1 MSISIAFDVY
11 GTLIDTN
18 GVVALLDKMIG
29 SNSRDF
35 SQTWR
40 DKQLEYSF
48 RRGLMQD
55 YKNFS
60 VCTSNSLD
68 FACAYYKIKLT
79 DMQKQELLDEYRVLP
94 TFNDVK
100 DSLVDLNAAGFRMF
114 ALSNGSTEDIET
126 LLTTASIRD
135 YFIDVVSADEI
146 ETFKPNPA
154 IYNHFLKRAQ
164 VSVTDAWLISSN
176 PFDVIGAISVGMK
189 AAWIKRSQEN
199 VFDPWEVEPTITIT
213 NLSEI
218 LDRLVDL

>member
-1 MSISIAFDVY
+1 MPISIAFDIY

-29 SNSRDF
+29 SNSRVF

-68 FACAYYKIKLT
+68 FTCAYYKIKLT
-79 DMQKQELLDEYRVLP
+79 DVQKQELLDKYRVLP
-94 TFNDVK
+94 AFNDVK
-100 DSLVDLNAAGFRMF
+100 ASLVDLNAAGFRMY
-114 ALSNGSTEDIET
+114 ALSNGSTEAIET
-126 LLTTASIRD
+126 LLTTATIRD

-154 IYNHFLKRAQ
+154 VYNHFLKRAKT
-164 VSVTDAWLISSN
+164 SETDAWLISSN

-189 AAWIKRSQEN
+189 AAWVKRSQEI
-199 VFDPWEVEPTITIT
+199 VFDPWGVEPTITIT

-218 LDRLVDL
+218 LDRLEDL

>member
-1 MSISIAFDVY
+1 MPISIAFDIY

-18 GVVALLDKMIG
+18 GVVALLDKIIG
-29 SNSRDF
+29 SNSRGF

-68 FACAYYKIKLT
+68 FTCAYYKIKLT
-79 DMQKQELLDEYRVLP
+79 DVQKQELLDKYRVLP
-94 TFNDVK
+94 AFNDVK
-100 DSLVDLNAAGFRMF
+100 DSLVDLNAAGFRMY
-114 ALSNGSTEDIET
+114 ALSNGSTEAIET
-126 LLTTASIRD
+126 LLTTATIRD

-154 IYNHFLKRAQ
+154 VYNHFLKRAKT
-164 VSVTDAWLISSN
+164 SETDAWLISSN

-189 AAWIKRSQEN
+189 AAWVKRSQEI
-199 VFDPWEVEPTITIT
+199 VFDPWGVEPTITIT

-218 LDRLVDL
+218 LDRLEDL

>member
-1 MSISIAFDVY
+1 MPISIAFDIY

-29 SNSRDF
+29 SNSRVF

-68 FACAYYKIKLT
+68 FTCAYYKIKLT
-79 DMQKQELLDEYRVLP
+79 DVQKQELLDKYRVLP
-94 TFNDVK
+94 AFNDVK
-100 DSLVDLNAAGFRMF
+100 DSLVDLNAAGFRMY
-114 ALSNGSTEDIET
+114 ALSNGSTEAIET

-154 IYNHFLKRAQ
+154 VYNHFLKRAKT
-164 VSVTDAWLISSN
+164 SETDAWLISSN

-189 AAWIKRSQEN
+189 AAWVKRSQEI
-199 VFDPWEVEPTITIT
+199 VFDPWGVEPTITIT

-218 LDRLVDL
+218 LDRLEDL

>member
-1 MSISIAFDVY
+1 MPISIAFDIY

-29 SNSRDF
+29 SNSRVF

-68 FACAYYKIKLT
+68 FTCAYYKIKLT
-79 DMQKQELLDEYRVLP
+79 DVQKQELLDKYRVLP
-94 TFNDVK
+94 AFNDVK
-100 DSLVDLNAAGFRMF
+100 DSLVDLNAAGFRMY
-114 ALSNGSTEDIET
+114 ALSNGSTEAIET
-126 LLTTASIRD
+126 LLTTATIRD

-154 IYNHFLKRAQ
+154 VYNHFLKRAKT
-164 VSVTDAWLISSN
+164 SETDAWLISSN

-189 AAWIKRSQEN
+189 AAWVKRSQEI
-199 VFDPWEVEPTITIT
+199 VFDPWGVEPTITIT

-218 LDRLVDL
+218 LDRLEDL

>member
-1 MSISIAFDVY
+1 MPISIAFDIY

-29 SNSRDF
+29 SNSRVF

-68 FACAYYKIKLT
+68 FTCAYYKIKLT
-79 DMQKQELLDEYRVLP
+79 DVQKQELLDKYRVLP
-94 TFNDVK
+94 AFNDVK
-100 DSLVDLNAAGFRMF
+100 DSLVDLNAAGFRMYAF
-114 ALSNGSTEDIET
+114 SNGSTEAIET

-154 IYNHFLKRAQ
+154 IYNHFLKRAKT
-164 VSVTDAWLISSN
+164 SETDAWLISSN

-189 AAWIKRSQEN
+189 AAWVKRSQEI
-199 VFDPWEVEPTITIT
+199 VFDPWGVEPTITIT

-218 LDRLVDL
+218 LDRLEDL